1 MSNKYFR
8 DWQASNSSNSSKSSK
23 SSKSETSSLGI
34 LKKLDDDNAR
44 LDRALDKIKTE
55 EKADKIFNQ
64 SQQRPSSKS
73 NQYQIYS
80 QIGFVNLGTHCP
92 QPVHLTHVGEKFV
105 VVNGCVVMHQN
116 GFF

>member
-23 SSKSETSSLGI
+23 SDTSHLGI
-34 LKKLDDDNAR
+34 LKRLDDDNAR

-55 EKADKIFNQ
+55 EKAAKIFNQ
-64 SQQRPSSKS
+64 SQQRSSSKS
-73 NQYQIYS
+73 NQYQIHS
-80 QIGFVNLGTHCP
+80 QIGFVNLGSPCP
-92 QPVHLTHVGEKFV
+92 QPVHLTYVGEKFV
-105 VVNGCVVMHQN
+105 VVNGCVVMRQN